1 MRARN
6 KPVVV
11 DVMLFVT
18 NNDDDGACLKE
29 LAAWIGNAAWH
40 DKTDLYIET
49 LGGTMKATVGD
60 WIIKGVSGECYPCKA
75 DIFEKTYEL
84 VGE

>member
-1 MRARN
+1 MRARA

-18 NNDDDGACLKE
+18 NNDDGSCLNE
-29 LAAWIGNAAWH
+29 LAAWIGNDAWH
-40 DKTDLYIET
+40 NKTDLYIET
-49 LGGTMKATVGD
+49 PAGTRKATVGD
-60 WIIKGVSGECYPCKA
+60 WIIRSVAGKFCTCKP
-75 DIFEKTYEL
+75 DIFEQTYEL